1 MFSPPNSSELF
12 YIYKVLDFGIAD
24 NHLEDEFQHVT
35 LEGNKFIK
43 SQYLERVQ
51 EKKKHIFYKL
61 IEKDVFI
68 VPAEVMYPM
77 VPMKKDLCLTI
88 SDYQWLSDMI

>member
-12 YIYKVLDFGIAD
+12 YIYKVLDFGIAH

-43 SQYLERVQ
+43 CQHLERVQ
-51 EKKKHIFYKL
+51 EK
-61 IEKDVFI
+61 EKNIYFI
-68 VPAEVMYPM
+68 N
-77 VPMKKDLCLTI
+77 
-88 SDYQWLSDMI
+88 